1 MSQIYAEILK
11 RTDDPTI
18 PERAVQLLRS
28 SHAEA
33 QQAAVEILIEKPA
46 CTALDRLWE
55 LRRSVEGD
63 REAFYFAVRLDKA
76 LAACVKLD
84 PIWLERAI
92 HRTDPAVEGFANLVY
107 LLVHLADTPDG
118 ERVWRNVQE
127 EVFAKTPSKD
137 RRGIAYV
144 IESFADSAALSRLA
158 AWVGEQQEPYNLL
171 VPAALRALESL
182 DPEAALAALP
192 KAGLD
197 YSLIS
202 ARSWWLP
209 QLLAYDHDRTSRILY
224 QKIAAHAKPWLAAA
238 VYADRESLITVDI
251 LDLLLDATM
260 PMIEEA
266 LGEPVGKHTLH
277 RPLAFLA
284 HVSRLDLLPRF
295 EARRGLPFEE
305 ALTKYLV
312 RQGPNDEGWYR
323 WEVWDGIAVLQKIGG
338 DGFTRLA
345 NHHLREAKTWL
356 GIRDGFLLG
365 TRKPDGETARLVV
378 AIANDPGR
386 SGPVGDATYHVQ
398 FQTSKALAAL
408 GEWREVVLSCLR
420 LGLRIP
426 RSLPSYLAGHT
437 FSDEEVA
444 PALEQLRSGTPS
456 PGALL
461 ILGFSGRLDLASEIR
476 SIFRSSASEPER
488 ALACLLA
495 LESLGDR
502 EATGLFVDNL
512 ASSSHSW
519 VAERALLGKL
529 RTPQTDEVLLERL
542 RRVHE
547 DGGPSA
553 QLLVMNLLID
563 EATRE
568 RAARLLWEH
577 VEKREIV
584 FYAGDTIQYLAAL
597 DLPEVHDFLRE
608 TAFSEQEGSLHA
620 GGRHGAIAG
629 LARFDPGAAFD
640 AARKLL
646 RSDHEDRLLCPETL
660 LRLDQ
665 RAAIDLFGGLLAT
678 THDFLVL
685 AAIGEALDRRNPAGP
700 LGRWLSD
707 ADPRIRQGAC
717 FVGEAVRWSHPIED
731 LVRPLL
737 HDPDWD
743 VRSAARDTFEKL
755 RFSEETLRLV
765 SALGGEAEWT
775 RRWNVV
781 DAALHL
787 GYPGILAGYSAGSW
801 FGAMCIAQ
809 PYVLRGHALSKLEEK
824 RKKLREELG
833 KRERGAGA
841 GWWRR
846 GGRG

>member
-1 MSQIYAEILK
+1 VSQIYAEILK
-11 RTDDPTI
+11 HTDDPTI
-18 PERAVQLLRS
+18 PERATQLLRS
-28 SHAEA
+28 SRGEA

-46 CTALDRLWE
+46 CAALDRLWE
-55 LRRSVEGD
+55 LRRSVQGD

-84 PIWLERAI
+84 PSWLERAI
-92 HRTDPAVEGFANLVY
+92 QRTDPAVDPFADLVY

-127 EVFAKTPSKD
+127 EVFAKTPLKD

-144 IESFADSAALSRLA
+144 IESFADSAARSRLA
-158 AWVGEQQEPYNLL
+158 AWVGEELEDHNFL

-197 YSLIS
+197 YSLVW

-209 QLLAYDHDRTSRILY
+209 QLLAYDYERTSKILC
-224 QKIAAHAKPWLAAA
+224 QKIAAHAKPWLAAG
-238 VYADRESLITVDI
+238 VYDDRESLITVEI
-251 LDLLLDATM
+251 LDLLLDVTT

-266 LGEPVGKHTLH
+266 LGESTGQHPLH

-284 HVSRLDLLPRF
+284 DVSRLDLLPRF
-295 EARRGLPFEE
+295 EARRGLRFEE
-305 ALTKYLV
+305 ALTEYLV

-323 WEVWDGIAVLQKIGG
+323 WDVWAGIAVLQKIGG

-365 TRKPDGETARLVV
+365 TRRPDSETARLVV

-386 SGPVGDATYHVQ
+386 AGPGDATDHVQ
-398 FQTSKALAAL
+398 YQSIKALAAL
-408 GEWREVVLSCLR
+408 GEWREVVQSCLR
-420 LGLRIP
+420 LGLGIP
-426 RSLPSYLAGHT
+426 RSLPAYLAGHT
-437 FSDEEVA
+437 FSDEELA
-444 PALEQLRSGTPS
+444 PALVQLRSGTPS

-461 ILGFSGRLDLASEIR
+461 ILGLSGRLELAPEIR
-476 SIFRSSASEPER
+476 STYRSSAGEPER

-495 LESLGDR
+495 LESLGDLD
-502 EATGLFVDNL
+502 ATGLFIGSL
-512 ASSSHSW
+512 ASSAHSW

-529 RTPQTDEVLLERL
+529 RRPETDEVLLERL
-542 RRVHE
+542 RSVRE
-547 DGGPSA
+547 SGGTSA
-553 QLLVMNLLID
+553 QLLVMNLLIN

-568 RAARLLWEH
+568 RAGRLLWEH
-577 VEKREIV
+577 LGKREIV
-584 FYAGDTIQYLAAL
+584 DFTGDTIEYLAAL

-608 TAFSEQEGSLHA
+608 TAFSDQQGSWNVGA
-620 GGRHGAIAG
+620 RHGAIEG
-629 LARFDPGAAFD
+629 LARFDPAAAFD

-660 LRLDQ
+660 LGLDQ
-665 RAAIDLFGGLLAT
+665 RAAIDLFGNLLVT

-685 AAIGEALDRRNPAGP
+685 AAIGEALDRRSPVEP

-717 FVGEAVRWSHPIED
+717 FAGEALRWSEPIED

-737 HDPDWD
+737 HDRDWD
-743 VRSAARDTFEKL
+743 VRSAARDVREAQ
-755 RFSEETLRLV
+755 
-765 SALGGEAEWT
+765 ALQRDPAA
-775 RRWNVV
+775 RYRPRW
-781 DAALHL
+781 
-787 GYPGILAGYSAGSW
+787 
-801 FGAMCIAQ
+801 
-809 PYVLRGHALSKLEEK
+809 
-824 RKKLREELG
+824 
-833 KRERGAGA
+833 
-841 GWWRR
+841 
-846 GGRG
+846 